1 MIDQF
6 LAAYEFIRRIG
17 LNIDTHHI
25 HFYYNF
31 IGSIAKWKYW
41 LVLVVPNSKMDV
53 LAIVY
58 REI

>member
-6 LAAYEFIRRIG
+6 LAAYESIRRIG

-41 LVLVVPNSKMDV
+41 LRSSKF
-53 LAIVY
+53 
-58 REI
+58 